1 MELENKVAIVTGGSG
16 GLGRAICVELAAAGA
31 AVVVHYNRS
40 AEAAEALVQELGGG
54 LAVRADLRSQ
64 EDIDRL
70 FEAADGLGDL
80 GVLVNCA
87 GVTRDGLL
95 PRMSDEDWLDVI
107 ETNLNSAFRTC
118 RAASQR
124 MMLRR
129 SGSIINVTSISASHG
144 NPGQTNYAASKAG
157 LIGLTRSLAKEL
169 ARRQVRV
176 NAVAPGFFDTPMT
189 RAMPDRAIDVA
200 LKAIPMR
207 RMGRPEELAGM
218 VRFLAGPQASYVT
231 GHVFYVDGG
240 LGA

>member
-1 MELENKVAIVTGGSG
+1 MELENKIAVVTGGSG
-16 GLGRAICVELAAAGA
+16 GLGRAICTELAAAGA
-31 AVVVHYNRS
+31 RVVVHYMHA
-40 AEAAEALVQELGGG
+40 AEAAEALAEQIGG
-54 LAVRADLRSQ
+54 LAVRADLRQ
-64 EDIDRL
+64 QGDVDRL

-80 GVLVNCA
+80 EILVNCA

-95 PRMSDEDWLDVI
+95 PRMSDADWLDVI
-107 ETNLNSAFRTC
+107 ETNLSGAFRTC

-129 SGSIINVTSISASHG
+129 SGSIINITSISASRG

-157 LIGLTRSLAKEL
+157 LIGLSKSLAKEL

-189 RAMPDRAIDVA
+189 RAMPDRAIDIAV
-200 LKAIPMR
+200 KAIPMR

-218 VRFLAGPQASYVT
+218 VRFLAGPQASYIT